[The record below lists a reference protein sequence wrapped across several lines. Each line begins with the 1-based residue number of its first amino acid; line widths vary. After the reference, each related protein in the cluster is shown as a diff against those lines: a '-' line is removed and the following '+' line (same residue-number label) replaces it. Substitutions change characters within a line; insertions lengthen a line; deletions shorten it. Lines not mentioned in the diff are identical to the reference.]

1 MRKQY
6 NKTAIHRYF
15 KIGIVLICIIL
26 FYKICIVFSPF
37 HLRENNIYKIGLSI
51 EYSAENQWIS
61 GHAIVENK
69 NDIKEAVQILNKIK
83 AYRGFYSIDDLPG
96 ESPSAR
102 VTVYKSE
109 TDLIGTT
116 IMIYYDIIAT
126 SDGKYYKIDL
136 SEHNKISDLCKK
148 YGECRYEKN

>member
-1 MRKQY
+1 M
-6 NKTAIHRYF
+6 
-15 KIGIVLICIIL
+15 
-26 FYKICIVFSPF
+26 
-37 HLRENNIYKIGLSI
+37 
-51 EYSAENQWIS
+51 
-61 GHAIVENK
+61 
-69 NDIKEAVQILNKIK
+69 
-83 AYRGFYSIDDLPG
+83 PG

-148 YGECRYEKN
+148 YGECRDEKN